1 MRFIGF
7 FLLKTEHFSGTRL
20 RDILDNKTTIFNHDQ
35 FLRNLHDQSDNE
47 SEMSFGEVFNAY
59 ASSRLA
65 EKNADSD
72 DSFEKVELNDDL
84 PTNILDQPLD
94 DLVSAPDLF
103 TQNSLKNDDL
113 GETELESAS
122 AVKEEQV
129 VKWMSQLLVAIERL
143 HSLGVV
149 CR

>member
-1 MRFIGF
+1 
-7 FLLKTEHFSGTRL
+7 
-20 RDILDNKTTIFNHDQ
+20 
-35 FLRNLHDQSDNE
+35 
-47 SEMSFGEVFNAY
+47 MSFGELFNAY

-72 DSFEKVELNDDL
+72 DSFEKVDL
-84 PTNILDQPLD
+84 PVNILDD
-94 DLVSAPDLF
+94 VVAEPDLF
-103 TQNSLKNDDL
+103 TQNSLKEDDL
-113 GETELESAS
+113 SGIESELESAS

-149 CR
+149 CRWFTGPFEKKVLNSVCFLGI

>member
-1 MRFIGF
+1 MR
-7 FLLKTEHFSGTRL
+7 
-20 RDILDNKTTIFNHDQ
+20 D
-35 FLRNLHDQSDNE
+35 LHDQSDNE
-47 SEMSFGEVFNAY
+47 SEMSFGELFNAY

-72 DSFEKVELNDDL
+72 DSFEKVDL
-84 PTNILDQPLD
+84 PVNILDQPLD
-94 DLVSAPDLF
+94 DVVAEPDLF
-103 TQNSLKNDDL
+103 TQNSLKEDDL
-113 GETELESAS
+113 SGIESELESAS

-149 CR
+149 CRWVFCRKKESF

>member
-1 MRFIGF
+1 
-7 FLLKTEHFSGTRL
+7 
-20 RDILDNKTTIFNHDQ
+20 
-35 FLRNLHDQSDNE
+35 
-47 SEMSFGEVFNAY
+47 MSFGEVFNAY

>member
-1 MRFIGF
+1 
-7 FLLKTEHFSGTRL
+7 
-20 RDILDNKTTIFNHDQ
+20 
-35 FLRNLHDQSDNE
+35 
-47 SEMSFGEVFNAY
+47 MSFGEVFNAY
-59 ASSRLA
+59 AASRLA

-72 DSFEKVELNDDL
+72 DSFEKVEINDDS
-84 PTNILDQPLD
+84 PINILDQPLD
-94 DLVSAPDLF
+94 DLVAAPDLF
-103 TQNSLKNDDL
+103 TQNSLKGDDL
-113 GETELESAS
+113 GEIESELENAS

>member
-1 MRFIGF
+1 
-7 FLLKTEHFSGTRL
+7 
-20 RDILDNKTTIFNHDQ
+20 
-35 FLRNLHDQSDNE
+35 
-47 SEMSFGEVFNAY
+47 MSFGELFNAY

-72 DSFEKVELNDDL
+72 DSFEKVDL
-84 PTNILDQPLD
+84 PVNILDQPLD
-94 DLVSAPDLF
+94 DVVAEPDLF
-103 TQNSLKNDDL
+103 TQNSLKEDDL
-113 GETELESAS
+113 SGIESELESAS

-149 CR
+149 CRWVFCRKKESF